1 MKDWKLSEQYAIV
14 ALNGLES
21 LHASMAKDAV
31 LRGIAAAKVL
41 EPYIGEED
49 SVFLTKLEE
58 AVERAK
64 SIKKKEKKELEEE
77 MTAVLKAEGVLEIVP
92 DLLGCDMDYYTS
104 GVELKAYRS
113 EESIYL
119 RIREGL
125 RAEILEEGEISR
137 ECALLG
143 CDMDY
148 YTSGVELKAYRSEES
163 IYLRIRE
170 GLRAEILEEGEIS
183 RECALLLWLFRESG
197 CIHDLFSVE
206 EQNKVQQ
213 RMLDMAAQEPI
224 VQELW
229 QSEFYSAVEKFVEKF
244 LRTKRN
250 LFKNPYLQGVNLV
263 FPFLERR
270 SAIFIDFVVFGTDVK
285 SRRIAVMEHLVSFG
299 HYVEEVKLGSETLL
313 KIDNAYYRIVP
324 GTRTAY
330 KVPIQGAS
338 LVPVYW

>member
-1 MKDWKLSEQYAIV
+1 MKDWKLSEQYAFV

-77 MTAVLKAEGVLEIVP
+77 MTAVLKAEGILEIVP
-92 DLLGCDMDYYTS
+92 D
-104 GVELKAYRS
+104 
-113 EESIYL
+113 
-119 RIREGL
+119 
-125 RAEILEEGEISR
+125 
-137 ECALLG
+137 LLG

>member
-77 MTAVLKAEGVLEIVP
+77 MTAVLKAEGILEIVP

-137 ECALLG
+137 ECAL
-143 CDMDY
+143 
-148 YTSGVELKAYRSEES
+148 
-163 IYLRIRE
+163 I
-170 GLRAEILEEGEIS
+170 
-183 RECALLLWLFRESG
+183 LWLFRESG

>member
-64 SIKKKEKKELEEE
+64 SIKKKEEKELEEE
-77 MTAVLKAEGVLEIVP
+77 MTSVLKAEGVLEIVP
-92 DLLGCDMDYYTS
+92 D
-104 GVELKAYRS
+104 
-113 EESIYL
+113 
-119 RIREGL
+119 
-125 RAEILEEGEISR
+125 
-137 ECALLG
+137 LLG

>member
-137 ECALLG
+137 ECALL
-143 CDMDY
+143 
-148 YTSGVELKAYRSEES
+148 
-163 IYLRIRE
+163 
-170 GLRAEILEEGEIS
+170 
-183 RECALLLWLFRESG
+183 LWLFRESG

-206 EQNKVQQ
+206 EQNKVQR
-213 RMLDMAAQEPI
+213 RMLDMTAQEPI

>member
-64 SIKKKEKKELEEE
+64 SIKKKKEKELEEE
-77 MTAVLKAEGVLEIVP
+77 MASVLKAEGVLEIVP
-92 DLLGCDMDYYTS
+92 D
-104 GVELKAYRS
+104 
-113 EESIYL
+113 
-119 RIREGL
+119 
-125 RAEILEEGEISR
+125 
-137 ECALLG
+137 LLG

>member
-64 SIKKKEKKELEEE
+64 SIKKKEEKELEEE
-77 MTAVLKAEGVLEIVP
+77 MASVLKAEGVLEIVP

-113 EESIYL
+113 EESVYL
-119 RIREGL
+119 RIRE
-125 RAEILEEGEISR
+125 E
-137 ECALLG
+137 
-143 CDMDY
+143 
-148 YTSGVELKAYRSEES
+148 
-163 IYLRIRE
+163 
-170 GLRAEILEEGEIS
+170 LRAEILEEGEIS

-206 EQNKVQQ
+206 EQNKVQR

>member
-64 SIKKKEKKELEEE
+64 SIKKKGKKELEEE

-125 RAEILEEGEISR
+125 RAEILEEGEIS
-137 ECALLG
+137 
-143 CDMDY
+143 
-148 YTSGVELKAYRSEES
+148 K
-163 IYLRIRE
+163 
-170 GLRAEILEEGEIS
+170 
-183 RECALLLWLFRESG
+183 ECALLLWLFRESG

-229 QSEFYSAVEKFVEKF
+229 QSEFYSAVEKFVGKF

>member
-64 SIKKKEKKELEEE
+64 SIKKKEEKELEEE
-77 MTAVLKAEGVLEIVP
+77 MASVLKAEGVLEIVP

-113 EESIYL
+113 EESEYL
-119 RIREGL
+119 
-125 RAEILEEGEISR
+125 
-137 ECALLG
+137 
-143 CDMDY
+143 
-148 YTSGVELKAYRSEES
+148 K
-163 IYLRIRE
+163 IRE

-206 EQNKVQQ
+206 EQNKVQR

>member
-64 SIKKKEKKELEEE
+64 SIKKKGKKELEEE
-77 MTAVLKAEGVLEIVP
+77 MTAVLKAEGILEIVP
-92 DLLGCDMDYYTS
+92 D
-104 GVELKAYRS
+104 
-113 EESIYL
+113 
-119 RIREGL
+119 
-125 RAEILEEGEISR
+125 
-137 ECALLG
+137 LLG

>member
-41 EPYIGEED
+41 EPYIREED

-77 MTAVLKAEGVLEIVP
+77 MTAVLKAEGILEIVT

-137 ECALLG
+137 ECAL
-143 CDMDY
+143 
-148 YTSGVELKAYRSEES
+148 
-163 IYLRIRE
+163 I
-170 GLRAEILEEGEIS
+170 
-183 RECALLLWLFRESG
+183 LWLFRESG

-206 EQNKVQQ
+206 EQNKVQR
-213 RMLDMAAQEPI
+213 RMLDMTAQEPI

>member
-64 SIKKKEKKELEEE
+64 SIKKKKEKELEEE
-77 MTAVLKAEGVLEIVP
+77 MASVLKAEGVLEIVP

-137 ECALLG
+137 ECAL
-143 CDMDY
+143 
-148 YTSGVELKAYRSEES
+148 
-163 IYLRIRE
+163 I
-170 GLRAEILEEGEIS
+170 
-183 RECALLLWLFRESG
+183 LWLFRESG

-206 EQNKVQQ
+206 EQNKVQR
-213 RMLDMAAQEPI
+213 RMLDMTAQEPI

>member
-64 SIKKKEKKELEEE
+64 SIKKKKEKELEEE
-77 MTAVLKAEGVLEIVP
+77 MASVLKAEGVLEIVP
-92 DLLGCDMDYYTS
+92 D
-104 GVELKAYRS
+104 
-113 EESIYL
+113 
-119 RIREGL
+119 
-125 RAEILEEGEISR
+125 
-137 ECALLG
+137 LLG

-206 EQNKVQQ
+206 EQNKVQ
-213 RMLDMAAQEPI
+213 RRVLDMAAQEPI

>member
-77 MTAVLKAEGVLEIVP
+77 MTAVLKAEGILEIVT
-92 DLLGCDMDYYTS
+92 D
-104 GVELKAYRS
+104 
-113 EESIYL
+113 
-119 RIREGL
+119 
-125 RAEILEEGEISR
+125 
-137 ECALLG
+137 LLG

-206 EQNKVQQ
+206 EQNKVQ
-213 RMLDMAAQEPI
+213 RRVLDMAAQEPI

>member
-64 SIKKKEKKELEEE
+64 SIKKKGKKELEEE
-77 MTAVLKAEGVLEIVP
+77 MTAVLKAEGILEIVT
-92 DLLGCDMDYYTS
+92 D
-104 GVELKAYRS
+104 
-113 EESIYL
+113 
-119 RIREGL
+119 
-125 RAEILEEGEISR
+125 
-137 ECALLG
+137 LLG

-206 EQNKVQQ
+206 EQNKVQK
-213 RMLDMAAQEPI
+213 RMLDMTAQEPI

>member
-77 MTAVLKAEGVLEIVP
+77 MTAVLKAEGILEIVP

-125 RAEILEEGEISR
+125 RAEILEEG
-137 ECALLG
+137 
-143 CDMDY
+143 D
-148 YTSGVELKAYRSEES
+148 
-163 IYLRIRE
+163 
-170 GLRAEILEEGEIS
+170 IS

-285 SRRIAVMEHLVSFG
+285 SRRIAVMEHLVNFG

>member
-21 LHASMAKDAV
+21 LHAPMAKDAV

-49 SVFLTKLEE
+49 SVFLTKLEK

-77 MTAVLKAEGVLEIVP
+77 MTAVLKAEGILEIVP
-92 DLLGCDMDYYTS
+92 D
-104 GVELKAYRS
+104 
-113 EESIYL
+113 
-119 RIREGL
+119 
-125 RAEILEEGEISR
+125 
-137 ECALLG
+137 LLG

-213 RMLDMAAQEPI
+213 KMLDMAAQEPI

>member
-64 SIKKKEKKELEEE
+64 SIKKKKEKELEEE
-77 MTAVLKAEGVLEIVP
+77 MASVLKAEGVLEIVP
-92 DLLGCDMDYYTS
+92 D
-104 GVELKAYRS
+104 
-113 EESIYL
+113 
-119 RIREGL
+119 
-125 RAEILEEGEISR
+125 
-137 ECALLG
+137 LLG

-206 EQNKVQQ
+206 EQNKVQK
-213 RMLDMAAQEPI
+213 RMLDMTAQEPI

>member
-64 SIKKKEKKELEEE
+64 SIKKKKEKELEEE
-77 MTAVLKAEGVLEIVP
+77 MASVLKAEGVLEIVP
-92 DLLGCDMDYYTS
+92 D
-104 GVELKAYRS
+104 
-113 EESIYL
+113 
-119 RIREGL
+119 
-125 RAEILEEGEISR
+125 
-137 ECALLG
+137 LLG

-213 RMLDMAAQEPI
+213 RMLDMTAQEPI

>member
-41 EPYIGEED
+41 EPYIGEEA

-77 MTAVLKAEGVLEIVP
+77 MTAVLKAEGILEIVP
-92 DLLGCDMDYYTS
+92 D
-104 GVELKAYRS
+104 
-113 EESIYL
+113 
-119 RIREGL
+119 
-125 RAEILEEGEISR
+125 
-137 ECALLG
+137 LLG

-299 HYVEEVKLGSETLL
+299 HYVEEVKFGSETLL

>member
-77 MTAVLKAEGVLEIVP
+77 MTAVLKAEGILEIVP
-92 DLLGCDMDYYTS
+92 D
-104 GVELKAYRS
+104 
-113 EESIYL
+113 
-119 RIREGL
+119 
-125 RAEILEEGEISR
+125 
-137 ECALLG
+137 LLG

-270 SAIFIDFVVFGTDVK
+270 SSIFIDFVVFGTDVK

>member
-77 MTAVLKAEGVLEIVP
+77 MTAVLKAEGILEIVP

-137 ECALLG
+137 ECAL
-143 CDMDY
+143 
-148 YTSGVELKAYRSEES
+148 
-163 IYLRIRE
+163 I
-170 GLRAEILEEGEIS
+170 
-183 RECALLLWLFRESG
+183 LWLFRESG

-206 EQNKVQQ
+206 EQNKVQR
-213 RMLDMAAQEPI
+213 RMLDMTAQEPI

-313 KIDNAYYRIVP
+313 KIDNAYYRIFP
-324 GTRTAY
+324 RTKMGVGY
-330 KVPIQGAS
+330 KFRVPIQGVS

>member
-31 LRGIAAAKVL
+31 LRGIAAAKGL

-92 DLLGCDMDYYTS
+92 D
-104 GVELKAYRS
+104 
-113 EESIYL
+113 
-119 RIREGL
+119 
-125 RAEILEEGEISR
+125 
-137 ECALLG
+137 LLG

>member
-41 EPYIGEED
+41 EPYIGEEN

-92 DLLGCDMDYYTS
+92 D
-104 GVELKAYRS
+104 
-113 EESIYL
+113 
-119 RIREGL
+119 
-125 RAEILEEGEISR
+125 
-137 ECALLG
+137 LLG

>member
-137 ECALLG
+137 ECAL
-143 CDMDY
+143 
-148 YTSGVELKAYRSEES
+148 
-163 IYLRIRE
+163 I
-170 GLRAEILEEGEIS
+170 
-183 RECALLLWLFRESG
+183 LWLFRESG

-206 EQNKVQQ
+206 EQNKVQR
-213 RMLDMAAQEPI
+213 RMLDMTAQEPI

>member
-31 LRGIAAAKVL
+31 LCGIAAAKVL

-64 SIKKKEKKELEEE
+64 SIKKKEKKDLEEE
-77 MTAVLKAEGVLEIVP
+77 MTAVLKAEGILEIVP

-125 RAEILEEGEISR
+125 RAEILEEG
-137 ECALLG
+137 
-143 CDMDY
+143 D
-148 YTSGVELKAYRSEES
+148 
-163 IYLRIRE
+163 
-170 GLRAEILEEGEIS
+170 IS

>member
-77 MTAVLKAEGVLEIVP
+77 MTAVLKAEGILEIVP
-92 DLLGCDMDYYTS
+92 D
-104 GVELKAYRS
+104 
-113 EESIYL
+113 
-119 RIREGL
+119 
-125 RAEILEEGEISR
+125 
-137 ECALLG
+137 LLG

-330 KVPIQGAS
+330 KVPIQGTN
-338 LVPVYW
+338 LIPVYW

>member
-64 SIKKKEKKELEEE
+64 SIKKKGKKELEEE

-137 ECALLG
+137 ECAL
-143 CDMDY
+143 
-148 YTSGVELKAYRSEES
+148 
-163 IYLRIRE
+163 I
-170 GLRAEILEEGEIS
+170 
-183 RECALLLWLFRESG
+183 LWLFRESG

-206 EQNKVQQ
+206 EQNKVQR

>member
-41 EPYIGEED
+41 EPYIGEEN

-64 SIKKKEKKELEEE
+64 SIKKKGEKELEEE
-77 MTAVLKAEGVLEIVP
+77 MASVLKAEGVLEIVP
-92 DLLGCDMDYYTS
+92 D
-104 GVELKAYRS
+104 
-113 EESIYL
+113 
-119 RIREGL
+119 
-125 RAEILEEGEISR
+125 
-137 ECALLG
+137 LLG

-299 HYVEEVKLGSETLL
+299 HYVEEVKFGSETLL

>member
-1 MKDWKLSEQYAIV
+1 MKDWTLSEQYAIV

-64 SIKKKEKKELEEE
+64 SIKKKEEKELEEE
-77 MTAVLKAEGVLEIVP
+77 MTAVLKAEGILEIVP

-113 EESIYL
+113 EESVYL

-137 ECALLG
+137 EC
-143 CDMDY
+143 
-148 YTSGVELKAYRSEES
+148 E
-163 IYLRIRE
+163 
-170 GLRAEILEEGEIS
+170 
-183 RECALLLWLFRESG
+183 LLLWLFRESG

-224 VQELW
+224 VKELW
-229 QSEFYSAVEKFVEKF
+229 HSEFYSAVEKFVEKF
-244 LRTKRN
+244 LRAKRN

-324 GTRTAY
+324 GTRTSY

>member
-137 ECALLG
+137 ECAL
-143 CDMDY
+143 
-148 YTSGVELKAYRSEES
+148 
-163 IYLRIRE
+163 I
-170 GLRAEILEEGEIS
+170 
-183 RECALLLWLFRESG
+183 LWLFRESG

-206 EQNKVQQ
+206 EQNKVQR
-213 RMLDMAAQEPI
+213 RMLDMTAQEPI

-263 FPFLERR
+263 FPFLER
-270 SAIFIDFVVFGTDVK
+270 
-285 SRRIAVMEHLVSFG
+285 
-299 HYVEEVKLGSETLL
+299 
-313 KIDNAYYRIVP
+313 
-324 GTRTAY
+324 
-330 KVPIQGAS
+330 
-338 LVPVYW
+338 

>member
-64 SIKKKEKKELEEE
+64 SIKKKGKKELEEE

-137 ECALLG
+137 ECALL
-143 CDMDY
+143 
-148 YTSGVELKAYRSEES
+148 
-163 IYLRIRE
+163 
-170 GLRAEILEEGEIS
+170 
-183 RECALLLWLFRESG
+183 LWLFRESG

-206 EQNKVQQ
+206 EQNKVQR
-213 RMLDMAAQEPI
+213 RMLDMTAQEPI

>member
-77 MTAVLKAEGVLEIVP
+77 MTAVLKAEGILEIVP
-92 DLLGCDMDYYTS
+92 D
-104 GVELKAYRS
+104 
-113 EESIYL
+113 
-119 RIREGL
+119 
-125 RAEILEEGEISR
+125 
-137 ECALLG
+137 LLG

-206 EQNKVQQ
+206 EQNKVQK
-213 RMLDMAAQEPI
+213 RMLDMTAQEPI